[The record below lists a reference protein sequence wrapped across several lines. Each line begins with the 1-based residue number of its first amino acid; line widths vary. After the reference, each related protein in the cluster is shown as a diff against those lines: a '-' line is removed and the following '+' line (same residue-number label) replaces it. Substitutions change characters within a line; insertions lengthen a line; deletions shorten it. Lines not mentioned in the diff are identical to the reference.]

1 MNPRLRCP
9 HWSLFARARRLVPI
23 LVVLM
28 SFAGAEAALAAVSV
42 SRAQVS
48 GSALR
53 LEGTAIA
60 NRDITVDGAVFGR
73 SDGGGKVRI
82 DRSPFTSPADC
93 TVDVNDG
100 SATARVATLSGCT
113 VSSPPPPPMSSGPAA
128 PAPTAPADGASV
140 TTPLTLSWSTV
151 SDVSGI
157 NGYNWQ
163 LSASPAFS
171 TLVRQDS
178 TLPQTPRSEVG
189 GLSPGTYYWRVQAV
203 NGALVQGAWSQTRSF
218 VVTGN
223 GPTAIGAPVLD
234 PLPFGTQYH
243 PMESFPFSWTPV
255 PGAASYV
262 VEYSRDPGFPAP
274 ADRFDNIPVPHY
286 GFTFHRTLIGS
297 WNLRVYAV
305 DANGVQGAPS
315 NVRTFS
321 IAYDA
326 PVGPAPVL
334 VSPANGAS
342 LELPITLDWDD
353 VPNPQDLGYEVQV
366 ASDSGFAN
374 REPLP
379 ARTASTM
386 TLLSLSPGVKFWRVR
401 AFRGDNSPTTSA
413 PTAWSEVRS
422 FTVTSAPPKVASI
435 TLTRSSAFSGEELQG
450 EIQLTGAAPPG
461 GAVIELTSTHPTATQ
476 LPASVTLDAGIAQ
489 TTFLFRTGQVTEPTD
504 VTITAT
510 YGSSTATFP
519 VTVNPPS
526 LKQLQPS
533 TASVTG
539 GSPSFPFIALNGSA
553 PAGGAVVS
561 LTSNS
566 PLARPPATATVPE
579 GSFFHPIT
587 IETSPVDADTTVTIT
602 ASWKGKVVLYDL
614 VLKPGV
620 PPDSLTVSPTSV
632 TGATLVDGRV
642 AIAAP
647 ATQDVQ
653 INLSSSHPDVAQVPP
668 SVTITTNGVAV
679 GFLIRTSAVTTPT
692 VVTIT
697 ASGAGVTRT
706 ATLTVNPT
714 PPAPLAA
721 PTLVAPANAGRITA
735 GQTATFDWSDVSGAA
750 SYRIQVS
757 SSNTFSTTVL
767 DRVVTPSQLAAA
779 LTATG
784 DRFWRV
790 RANDGAGNP
799 GSWSAVRTLRVK

>member
-1 MNPRLRCP
+1 
-9 HWSLFARARRLVPI
+9 
-23 LVVLM
+23 
-28 SFAGAEAALAAVSV
+28 
-42 SRAQVS
+42 
-48 GSALR
+48 
-53 LEGTAIA
+53 
-60 NRDITVDGAVFGR
+60 
-73 SDGGGKVRI
+73 
-82 DRSPFTSPADC
+82 
-93 TVDVNDG
+93 
-100 SATARVATLSGCT
+100 
-113 VSSPPPPPMSSGPAA
+113 
-128 PAPTAPADGASV
+128 
-140 TTPLTLSWSTV
+140 
-151 SDVSGI
+151 
-157 NGYNWQ
+157 
-163 LSASPAFS
+163 
-171 TLVRQDS
+171 
-178 TLPQTPRSEVG
+178 
-189 GLSPGTYYWRVQAV
+189 
-203 NGALVQGAWSQTRSF
+203 
-218 VVTGN
+218 
-223 GPTAIGAPVLD
+223 
-234 PLPFGTQYH
+234 
-243 PMESFPFSWTPV
+243 
-255 PGAASYV
+255 
-262 VEYSRDPGFPAP
+262 
-274 ADRFDNIPVPHY
+274 
-286 GFTFHRTLIGS
+286 
-297 WNLRVYAV
+297 
-305 DANGVQGAPS
+305 
-315 NVRTFS
+315 
-321 IAYDA
+321 
-326 PVGPAPVL
+326 
-334 VSPANGAS
+334 
-342 LELPITLDWDD
+342 
-353 VPNPQDLGYEVQV
+353 
-366 ASDSGFAN
+366 
-374 REPLP
+374 
-379 ARTASTM
+379 
-386 TLLSLSPGVKFWRVR
+386 
-401 AFRGDNSPTTSA
+401 
-413 PTAWSEVRS
+413 
-422 FTVTSAPPKVASI
+422 
-435 TLTRSSAFSGEELQG
+435 
-450 EIQLTGAAPPG
+450 
-461 GAVIELTSTHPTATQ
+461 VIELTSTHPTATQ